1 MRTIKKLFPST
12 TMWVIPYLALWL
24 FAFYLW
30 NRLSNMMPLTIMQ
43 SIVSLIYVSIFVW
56 IIQCPRTLWM
66 ILGGFYGIIVLR
78 YIYSAWFYK
87 KTVEGFET
95 AGIRQPLGGSETA
108 GIRQPLKN
116 PDGSET
122 AGGKKPTKDS
132 NTASASSVAATGATT
147 ATTAATLTNTIPL
160 TKEAMDGTN
169 VIEVDEWTETEKR
182 KIEGNPLHAISEITG
197 KSGKM
202 QTEEEREKQRSGITF
217 TSSAAAQQET
227 YKLIDAVQQLQEVM
241 TNLSPT
247 LREGKKIIDMF
258 EKFQIKK

>member
-95 AGIRQPLGGSETA
+95 AGIRQPL
-108 GIRQPLKN
+108 KN
-116 PDGSET
+116 PDGKE
-122 AGGKKPTKDS
+122 S
-132 NTASASSVAATGATT
+132 NTASAPSVGATT